1 MISILWNVEWTPF
14 KKCIFTLTWDIIHE
28 NINDNDRFM
37 KIWANYK
44 HVYKYIT
51 RVFAHGVVQAS
62 VQLGEGHG
70 PSKKSDCTMMSTF
83 HIKVPFCDVYRPKGH
98 LNLKQPITKRNIYQ
112 RCSFSPIFTKILIL
126 ALCLYISWSPYKQ
139 QIIYAASGGKSHSFA
154 SFAAAKKGVHSCTS
168 CYCSKMTSWKKNCEC
183 RHTT

>member
-1 MISILWNVEWTPF
+1 
-14 KKCIFTLTWDIIHE
+14 
-28 NINDNDRFM
+28 M
-37 KIWANYK
+37 KILMIMTDLWKYEQTISTFD
-44 HVYKYIT
+44 KYIT

-112 RCSFSPIFTKILIL
+112 RCSFSPIFTKIWIL